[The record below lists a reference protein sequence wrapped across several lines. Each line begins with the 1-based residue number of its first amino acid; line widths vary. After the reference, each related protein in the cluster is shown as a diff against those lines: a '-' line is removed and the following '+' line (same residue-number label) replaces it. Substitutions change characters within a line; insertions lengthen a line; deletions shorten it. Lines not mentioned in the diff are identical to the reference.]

1 MIKIDE
7 SLLIQMLNFLVLM
20 WILNR
25 FLFKPILNLLEER
38 KKRIRDSEEKVRDSE
53 QRAAQHWE
61 AYQRQLQE
69 AKVSAATE
77 KERIKGEGLEAERR
91 LLEEARSEASR
102 SLEEARRKI
111 EEEVSK
117 ASGFLRGEVKG
128 MALEMAEKILG
139 RGLR

>member
-25 FLFKPILNLLEER
+25 FLFKPILNILEER
-38 KKRIRDSEEKVRDSE
+38 KKRIRDSEERVLDSE
-53 QRAAQHWE
+53 QRAAQQWE

-69 AKVSAATE
+69 AKISATAE
-77 KERIKGEGLEAERR
+77 KERIKGEGLEAERH

-117 ASGFLRGEVKG
+117 ASGFLRGEAKG